1 MMACVAVFGLRW
13 CNMCIHRAIIMF
25 KKSIAVASLLCAASA
40 FAQES
45 PSRQLEAGKTADM
58 NNWMWKAQQQR
69 DLSEGAQAAKAVT
82 DAVQAK
88 NCTGAVAAL
97 NTGLAKAHNE
107 VLVLAGAMFQ
117 DGICVKANWD
127 RAVRFY
133 ERAHAAGSPVAAPH
147 LVAGYA
153 STAGGRDLGTA
164 LWWAAKANTAVPSA
178 CADVVPLANDT
189 TQFVAALNKWPAGQ
203 LQGCAYAA
211 AVMASVQADAA
222 SHELQASLGL
232 KGTLKIAFS
241 PASGQMSFEQDL
253 GLAPTNK
260 VALDAGNQERAMRNA
275 LAEHLRDLA
284 ERSVKR
290 FEKPTSMAPDWRVA
304 AEIAFS
310 PKG

>member
-1 MMACVAVFGLRW
+1 
-13 CNMCIHRAIIMF
+13 MF
-25 KKSIAVASLLCAASA
+25 KKSIAAISLVCVASA
-40 FAQES
+40 FAQEA
-45 PSRQLEAGKTADM
+45 PSRQLEAGKTADL
-58 NNWMWKAQQQR
+58 NNWMWKAQQPR
-69 DLSEGAQAAKAVT
+69 DLSEGAKASKAVT

-88 NCTGAVAAL
+88 DCQAAVAAL
-97 NTGLAKAHNE
+97 NVGLAKAHKE

-133 ERAHAAGSPVAAPH
+133 ERAHAAGSRVAAPR

-164 LWWAAKANTAVPSA
+164 LWWAARANTALPAA
-178 CADVVPLANDT
+178 CAAVVPLANDT
-189 TQFVAALNKWPAGQ
+189 TQFVAALNNWPAGQ

-211 AVMASVQADAA
+211 AVMASVQAEAA
-222 SHELQASLGL
+222 SDELQASLGL

-241 PASGQMSFEQDL
+241 PYSGQMSFEQDL

-260 VALDAGNQERAMRNA
+260 MALDAGNQERAMRNA
-275 LAEHLRDLA
+275 LAEHLRELA

-290 FEKPTSMAPDWRVA
+290 FEKPTSIAADWRVA
-304 AEIAFS
+304 AEIAFN
-310 PKG
+310 PRG